1 MATSSWGFVHE
12 YSVNDRVG
20 RTRDWGSRGTI
31 IECLPN
37 CEVYRVVFDHTWENN
52 GVLVTGTELYPI

>member
-1 MATSSWGFVHE
+1 MAASSWAKRFRNNLGFVHE

-31 IECLPN
+31 IECLPT
-37 CEVYRVVFDHTWENN
+37 VKYFGWYSITR
-52 GVLVTGTELYPI
+52 GK